1 MIMLMPLGTQ
11 PYRGAGIRTL
21 LVIEDYD
28 KLRAALGQHFE
39 RRGYRVYSVSR
50 GKDAEALA
58 VSVLPQAVLLDYDL
72 GSEDAVMLAK
82 HLRVI
87 LPGSAIV
94 ITGGP
99 DNILVRS
106 KIEAVGGIQYLPH
119 THELASLDA
128 LIEAMTANT
137 KVK

>member
-1 MIMLMPLGTQ
+1 MLMPIGNQL
-11 PYRGAGIRTL
+11 YKGAGIQTL

-50 GKDAEALA
+50 GRDAEAIA

-82 HLRVI
+82 HLRAI
-87 LPGSAIV
+87 LPGSTIV

-99 DNILVRS
+99 DNALVRR
-106 KIEAVGGIQYLPH
+106 KIESVSNIQYLPY
-119 THELASLDA
+119 THELTALDT
-128 LIEAMTANT
+128 LIEAMTSNT